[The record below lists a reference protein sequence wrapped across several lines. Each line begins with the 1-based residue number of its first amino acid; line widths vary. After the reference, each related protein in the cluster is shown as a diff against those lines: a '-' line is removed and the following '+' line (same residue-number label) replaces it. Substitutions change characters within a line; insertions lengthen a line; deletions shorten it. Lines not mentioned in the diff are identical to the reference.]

1 MSKIVKKYQ
10 KSITQSKIKLSTQ
23 KIIELQNVRIMQKN
37 LVYVIG
43 LSAKISSSE
52 VMIIITLDSITERI
66 LWTIWQNH

>member
-10 KSITQSKIKLSTQ
+10 KSITQSKINLSTQ